1 MRRSRPKV
9 QSVRKKLEEPDLSNR
24 TCPRPFRPWETVSLG
39 KDAMLRCQYKQL
51 LVLEALDV
59 PGLRVPNTFA
69 SLPRKATA
77 GDKVCTRKYHRD
89 PRFARS
95 RHYYIE
101 KINIAVI
108 ARSEHTMR
116 RTTD

>member
-1 MRRSRPKV
+1 
-9 QSVRKKLEEPDLSNR
+9 
-24 TCPRPFRPWETVSLG
+24 
-39 KDAMLRCQYKQL
+39 MLRCQYEQL
-51 LVLEALDV
+51 RVLEALDV
-59 PGLRVPNTFA
+59 PGLRVPNTFV

-77 GDKVCTRKYHRD
+77 ADRVCTRKYHRD

-95 RHYYIE
+95 RHYHIE

-108 ARSEHTMR
+108 ARSEHTMM